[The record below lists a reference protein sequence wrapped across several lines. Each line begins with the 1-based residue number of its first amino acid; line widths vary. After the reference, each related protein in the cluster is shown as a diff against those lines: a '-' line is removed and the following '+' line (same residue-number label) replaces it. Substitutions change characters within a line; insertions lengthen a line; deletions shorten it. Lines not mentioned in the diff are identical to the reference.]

1 MENSKIKNIFI
12 ALALSLVLA
21 SCKAPMA
28 TVIKD
33 EVKETIPQNFN
44 QEEQQDAN
52 NNSGTTP
59 WRQFSQIRTW

>member
-44 QEEQQDAN
+44 QEDN
-52 NNSGTTP
+52 RMLITTAGQH
-59 WRQFSQIRTW
+59 RGDSFSQIRTW